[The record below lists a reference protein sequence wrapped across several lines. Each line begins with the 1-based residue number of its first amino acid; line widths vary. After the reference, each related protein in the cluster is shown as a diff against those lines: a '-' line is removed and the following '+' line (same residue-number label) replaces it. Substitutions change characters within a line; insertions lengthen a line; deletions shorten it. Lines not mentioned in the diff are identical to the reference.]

1 MPAGQA
7 QDVGEEGVDTV
18 LMPDPRTLRVMLAR
32 YADLRIAAPPTE
44 AARRA
49 LEDVSYT
56 LCVLTGV
63 TRVDDA
69 LRVADALLAEAG
81 RRTGR
86 PGAASPRAGVEQARP
101 ASPRAGAPG
110 VPGARPGSRAGE
122 FPLPRPSA
130 APEAA
135 PESPPPAEPASG
147 PADDS
152 PGDVSL
158 AV

>member
-1 MPAGQA
+1 
-7 QDVGEEGVDTV
+7 
-18 LMPDPRTLRVMLAR
+18 MPDPKTLRVMLAR

-81 RRTGR
+81 ARSGR
-86 PGAASPRAGVEQARP
+86 PGAGSPRAGVKQARP

-110 VPGARPGSRAGE
+110 VPGARPGSRADE

-130 APEAA
+130 APESL
-135 PESPPPAEPASG
+135 PSAEPASG

>member
-1 MPAGQA
+1 MPTRQA
-7 QDVGEEGVDTV
+7 QDIGEEGVDTV
-18 LMPDPRTLRVMLAR
+18 LMPDPKTLRVMLAR

-56 LCVLTGV
+56 LCVLTGA
-63 TRVDDA
+63 TRVEDA
-69 LRVADALLAEAG
+69 LDIADALLAEAG
-81 RRTGR
+81 GGSGR
-86 PGAASPRAGVEQARP
+86 PGAAPPRAGAEQARP
-101 ASPRAGAPG
+101 APPRAGAPG
-110 VPGARPGSRAGE
+110 VPGARPGSRADE

-130 APEAA
+130 APD
-135 PESPPPAEPASG
+135 SLPPAGSAPG

>member
-1 MPAGQA
+1 
-7 QDVGEEGVDTV
+7 
-18 LMPDPRTLRVMLAR
+18 MLAR

-44 AARRA
+44 ATRRA

-69 LRVADALLAEAG
+69 LGVADALLAEAG
-81 RRTGR
+81 GGSGR
-86 PGAASPRAGVEQARP
+86 PGAASPRAGAEQARP

-110 VPGARPGSRAGE
+110 VPGARPSRRMEE

-130 APEAA
+130 APE
-135 PESPPPAEPASG
+135 SLPPDG
-147 PADDS
+147 PAADPTDDS
-152 PGDVSL
+152 SGDVSL